1 MKKSSVIYNFA
12 ISQQQGKIL
21 LTAQEYPWCVLQVV
35 VFDPKYFDWWV
46 EVCKHHGMVATHDT
60 DRSFCIIHLGSGD
73 QNGKYPDRHVPMN
86 TPKDTDRYLKAL
98 KDAMAQAAVWY
109 YSNIIESTK
118 N

>member
-12 ISQQQGKIL
+12 LSQQQGKIL
-21 LTAQEYPWCVLQVV
+21 LTAQEYPWSVLQIIT
-35 VFDPKYFDWWV
+35 FEPQYFDKV
-46 EVCKHHGMVATHDT
+46 VALCKRRGMVATHDK

-73 QNGKYPDRHVPMN
+73 QGGKYPDRHVPMN
-86 TPKDTDRYLKAL
+86 TPEDTDNYLMAL

-109 YSNIIESTK
+109 YTNIIESTK

>member
-1 MKKSSVIYNFA
+1 MKKSSVIYNFT

-21 LTAQEYPWCVLQVV
+21 LTAQEYPWSVLQVV
-35 VFDPKYFDWWV
+35 TFDPQYFDKV
-46 EVCKHHGMVATHDT
+46 VALCKRRGMVATHDK

-73 QNGKYPDRHVPMN
+73 HGGKYPDRHVPMD
-86 TPKDTDRYLKAL
+86 TPKDTDNYLKAL

-109 YSNIIESTK
+109 YTNIIERVK

>member
-21 LTAQEYPWCVLQVV
+21 LTAQEYPWSVLQVV
-35 VFDPKYFDWWV
+35 TFEPQFFDKVV
-46 EVCKHHGMVATHDT
+46 EFCKRRGMVATHDK

-73 QNGKYPDRHVPMN
+73 QGGKYPDRHVPMN
-86 TPKDTDRYLKAL
+86 TPEDTYRYLEAL
-98 KDAMAQAAVWY
+98 QDAMAQAAVWY
-109 YSNIIESTK
+109 YSNIITTLK

>member
-21 LTAQEYPWCVLQVV
+21 LTAQEYPWSVLQVIT
-35 VFDPKYFDWWV
+35 FEPQYFDKV
-46 EVCKHHGMVATHDT
+46 VALCKRRGMVATHDK

-73 QNGKYPDRHVPMN
+73 QNGKYPDKHIN
-86 TPKDTDRYLKAL
+86 TDTPAAIDKYLEAL

-109 YSNIIESTK
+109 YTNIIERVK

>member
-21 LTAQEYPWCVLQVV
+21 LTAQEYPWSVLQVIT
-35 VFDPKYFDWWV
+35 FEPQYFDKV
-46 EVCKHHGMVATHDT
+46 VALCKRRGMVATHDK

-73 QNGKYPDRHVPMN
+73 QNGKYPDRHVPMD
-86 TPKDTDRYLKAL
+86 TPKDTDNYLKAL

-109 YSNIIESTK
+109 YSNIIATTK

>member
-1 MKKSSVIYNFA
+1 MKKSSVIYNFT

-21 LTAQEYPWCVLQVV
+21 LTAQEYPWSVLQVV
-35 VFDPKYFDWWV
+35 TFEPQYFDKVV
-46 EVCKHHGMVATHDT
+46 ELCKRRGMVATYDK

-73 QNGKYPDRHVPMN
+73 QGGKYPDRHVPMD
-86 TPKDTDRYLKAL
+86 TPKDTDNYLKAL

-109 YSNIIESTK
+109 YSNIIATTK

>member
-21 LTAQEYPWCVLQVV
+21 LLAQEYPWSVLQVV
-35 VFDPKYFDWWV
+35 TFEPKFFEWV
-46 EVCKHHGMVATHDT
+46 VEICKSRGMVAVHDT
-60 DRSFCIIHLGSGD
+60 DRSFCIIHLCSGD
-73 QNGKYPDRHVPMN
+73 QNGKYPDKHIN
-86 TPKDTDRYLKAL
+86 TDTPEDVSKYLEAL

-109 YSNIIESTK
+109 YSNIIESIK

>member
-1 MKKSSVIYNFA
+1 MKKSSVIHNFT

-21 LTAQEYPWCVLQVV
+21 LTAQEYPWSVLQVIT
-35 VFDPKYFDWWV
+35 FDPQSFDKVV
-46 EVCKHHGMVATHDT
+46 EFCKRRGMVATHDK

-73 QNGKYPDRHVPMN
+73 HGGKYPDRHVPMN
-86 TPKDTDRYLKAL
+86 TPEDTDRYLKAL

-109 YSNIIESTK
+109 YSNIIATTK

>member
-1 MKKSSVIYNFA
+1 MKKSSVIYNFT

-35 VFDPKYFDWWV
+35 SFDPKYFDWWV
-46 EVCKHHGMVATHDT
+46 EVCKHHGLVATHDK

-73 QNGKYPDRHVPMN
+73 QNGKYPDKHSN
-86 TPKDTDRYLKAL
+86 TDTPAAIDKYVKAL
-98 KDAMAQAAVWY
+98 KDARAQAVVWY
-109 YSNIIESTK
+109 YSNIIATTK